1 MHTMI
6 STLLIIWWVIF
17 LAVMSPG
24 PDFVVVM
31 KNAIAGWRKAWL
43 LTTLGIALGILI
55 HATYCILGIG
65 VIVTKSIL
73 LFQTIKIAWAI
84 YLLYLSY
91 QLLRAKKTTS
101 QDIVAM
107 QSVPKTPFGYVKEG
121 FLVNL
126 LNPKATIFI
135 LSLFTQVIT
144 PTSWWGMKIA
154 LGLEI
159 FMITGL
165 RFSFVS
171 YGINTSFIKKKIH
184 NIKFYVEKVM
194 WGLLALLG
202 LKVLLSK

>member
-1 MHTMI
+1 MI
-6 STLLIIWWVIF
+6 STLLIIWSIIL

-43 LTTLGIALGILI
+43 MTTLGIALWILV
-55 HATYCILGIG
+55 HATYCILWIW
-65 VIVTKSIL
+65 VIITKSIL
-73 LFQTIKIAWAI
+73 LFQGIKIAGAL

-91 QLLRAKKTTS
+91 MLLKAKKSTDE
-101 QDIVAM
+101 QIAIM
-107 QSVPKTPFGYVKEG
+107 KTKQKTNAWYIKEW

-144 PTSWWGMKIA
+144 PTSGRTMKIA

-159 FMITGL
+159 FLITAAW
-165 RFSFVS
+165 FSLVS
-171 YGINTSFIKKKIH
+171 YGINTSFIKRKIH

-194 WGLLALLG
+194 WGILAILG